1 MHSEEYLYWV
11 GIRSIKLYPLPI
23 VAMRSIIMDQ
33 FRISKMLKMNNLQD
47 ILSSGKV
54 NSDEGEQI
62 YRFLLIN
69 DYYISSEYEVV
80 NTLFKV
86 MVLNDLWDAQI
97 ALRYFEYLNYE
108 GWEYECLIVRG
119 ILLENNLRL
128 AGEFCLETQLVQNGL
143 SYFRDNA
150 IWRGKDYDNEDIPVS
165 LAEWAIGYDYEK
177 KTFYEIK

>member
-1 MHSEEYLYWV
+1 
-11 GIRSIKLYPLPI
+11 
-23 VAMRSIIMDQ
+23 MDQ

-108 GWEYECLIVRG
+108 GW
-119 ILLENNLRL
+119 
-128 AGEFCLETQLVQNGL
+128 
-143 SYFRDNA
+143 
-150 IWRGKDYDNEDIPVS
+150 
-165 LAEWAIGYDYEK
+165 
-177 KTFYEIK
+177 

>member
-1 MHSEEYLYWV
+1 MQMKESRY
-11 GIRSIKLYPLPI
+11 I
-23 VAMRSIIMDQ
+23 D
-33 FRISKMLKMNNLQD
+33 
-47 ILSSGKV
+47 
-54 NSDEGEQI
+54 
-62 YRFLLIN
+62 FLLIN

-119 ILLENNLRL
+119 ILLENNLSL
-128 AGEFCLETQLVQNGL
+128 AGEFCLETKLVQNGL

-165 LAEWAIGYDYEK
+165 LVRVGNRIMIMRKKLFMNQIANAI
-177 KTFYEIK
+177 

>member
-1 MHSEEYLYWV
+1 
-11 GIRSIKLYPLPI
+11 
-23 VAMRSIIMDQ
+23 MDQ
-33 FRISKMLKMNNLQD
+33 FQISKLLDMNNLKD
-47 ILSSGKV
+47 SLRSGKLNENECKQV
-54 NSDEGEQI
+54 YN
-62 YRFLLIN
+62 FLLTN
-69 DYYISSEYEVV
+69 EYYISSEYEVV
-80 NTLFKV
+80 NRLFQV
-86 MVLNDLWDAQI
+86 MVLNGLWDAQI

>member
-1 MHSEEYLYWV
+1 
-11 GIRSIKLYPLPI
+11 
-23 VAMRSIIMDQ
+23 MDQ

-54 NSDEGEQI
+54 NVDEGEQI

-128 AGEFCLETQLVQNGL
+128 AGEFCLETKLVQNGL

-177 KTFYEIK
+177 RTFYGINSYAI

>member
-1 MHSEEYLYWV
+1 
-11 GIRSIKLYPLPI
+11 
-23 VAMRSIIMDQ
+23 MRSIIMDQ

-54 NSDEGEQI
+54 NADEGEQI

-108 GWEYECLIVRG
+108 GWEYECLIVRA

-165 LAEWAIGYDYEK
+165 LAEWTIGYDYEK

>member
-1 MHSEEYLYWV
+1 
-11 GIRSIKLYPLPI
+11 
-23 VAMRSIIMDQ
+23 MDQ

-54 NSDEGEQI
+54 NTDEGEQI

-150 IWRGKDYDNEDIPVS
+150 IWRGKDYDNEDIPMS

>member
-1 MHSEEYLYWV
+1 
-11 GIRSIKLYPLPI
+11 
-23 VAMRSIIMDQ
+23 MRSIIMDQ

-54 NSDEGEQI
+54 NVDEGEQI

-69 DYYISSEYEVV
+69 EYYISSEYEVV

-128 AGEFCLETQLVQNGL
+128 AGEFCLETKLVQNGL

-177 KTFYEIK
+177 RTFYGINSYAI

>member
-1 MHSEEYLYWV
+1 
-11 GIRSIKLYPLPI
+11 
-23 VAMRSIIMDQ
+23 MDQ

-80 NTLFKV
+80 NTHFKV

>member
-1 MHSEEYLYWV
+1 
-11 GIRSIKLYPLPI
+11 
-23 VAMRSIIMDQ
+23 MDQ

>member
-1 MHSEEYLYWV
+1 MKSICTWV

-23 VAMRSIIMDQ
+23 VAMRHIIMDQ

-54 NSDEGEQI
+54 NVDEGEQI

-69 DYYISSEYEVV
+69 EYYISSEYEVV

-119 ILLENNLRL
+119 ILLEKNLSL
-128 AGEFCLETQLVQNGL
+128 AGEFCLETKLVQNGL

-177 KTFYEIK
+177 RTFYGIK

>member
-1 MHSEEYLYWV
+1 
-11 GIRSIKLYPLPI
+11 
-23 VAMRSIIMDQ
+23 
-33 FRISKMLKMNNLQD
+33 MLKMNNLQD

>member
-1 MHSEEYLYWV
+1 
-11 GIRSIKLYPLPI
+11 
-23 VAMRSIIMDQ
+23 MDQ

-47 ILSSGKV
+47 ILSSGKD
-54 NSDEGEQI
+54 NADEGEQI

-86 MVLNDLWDAQI
+86 MVLNDLWNAQI

-128 AGEFCLETQLVQNGL
+128 AGEFCLETKLVQNGL

-177 KTFYEIK
+177 RTFYGINSYAI